1 MIEYIVQ
8 LFQNTNIWH
17 WLGTI
22 LATAAIASSLW
33 LSFYYSRKRSLRWLM
48 FIEGMLILLL
58 FVIALLG
65 VDNYTFYLYAVIISM
80 IVCNYVLFS
89 KDIARDLFRRAWIGK
104 SYDNT
109 ISRDDLDNTV
119 DSILRACQNLSKSD
133 TGALILVAD
142 SIDDSILDSGTALHA
157 NVSSELLETIF
168 HNKTPLHDGAVVISA
183 TTIVSAGCYLPLT
196 QQLDLPREY
205 GTRHRAAIGITDSN
219 PEVTAIVVSEES
231 GIISAMH
238 DGVVR
243 RYLDLDSLRAILQLA
258 LHLSPQNSDKIWG
271 GK

>member
-8 LFQNTNIWH
+8 LVHNTNIWQ
-17 WLGTI
+17 WIGIVIAIAGT
-22 LATAAIASSLW
+22 ATALW

-48 FIEGMLILLL
+48 LIEGGILVVL
-58 FVIALLG
+58 FAMSFTAI
-65 VDNYTFYLYAVIISM
+65 DNYQFYLYISIVAM
-80 IVCNYVLFS
+80 IVCNLVLFS
-89 KDIARDLFRRAWIGK
+89 QDIARDLFRRAWMGNSIDSSIG
-104 SYDNT
+104 
-109 ISRDDLDNTV
+109 RDDLDKTV
-119 DSILRACQNLSKSD
+119 DCILRACQNLSKSD
-133 TGALILVAD
+133 TGALILIAD
-142 SIDDSILDSGTALHA
+142 TIDDSILDSGTRVDAH
-157 NVSSELLETIF
+157 VSSELLETIF
-168 HNKTPLHDGAVVISA
+168 HNRTPLHDGAVVITA

-238 DGVVR
+238 DGLVR